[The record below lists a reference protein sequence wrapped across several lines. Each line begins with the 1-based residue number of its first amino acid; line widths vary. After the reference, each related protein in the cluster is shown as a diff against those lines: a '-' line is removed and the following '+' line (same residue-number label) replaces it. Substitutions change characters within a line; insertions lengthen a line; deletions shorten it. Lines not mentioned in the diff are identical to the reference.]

1 MPETDRQ
8 RETRGRSGEN
18 GRREKEE
25 RQTETEQQRG
35 PQRGC
40 VPRRHVASLPSQS
53 VGQSGN
59 KPLRNS
65 RGRNYPLTLVWKRV
79 SHAVGRTCAMKHT
92 HTHTCA
98 HTHAELR
105 AVFRKSRLP

>member
-1 MPETDRQ
+1 MEGERKRKDRQ
-8 RETRGRSGEN
+8 RQSN
-18 GRREKEE
+18 RE
-25 RQTETEQQRG
+25 

-40 VPRRHVASLPSQS
+40 VPRSHVASLPSQS
-53 VGQSGN
+53 AGQSGN

-98 HTHAELR
+98 HTHAERR